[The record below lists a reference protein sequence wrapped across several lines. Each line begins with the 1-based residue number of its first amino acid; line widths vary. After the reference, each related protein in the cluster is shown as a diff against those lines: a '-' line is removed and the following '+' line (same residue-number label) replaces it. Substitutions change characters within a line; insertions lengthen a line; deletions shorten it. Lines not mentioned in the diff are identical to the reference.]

1 MSKIHDALKK
11 IQQERAAA
19 SPEPELSPIGPETQH
34 STPSPSFTQ
43 VFDDQILK
51 GVTKGQPT
59 LPSVPSDAATP
70 ALIPNRRNTVI
81 GKQSEDV
88 LRVEELDAQCA
99 KPAWRLDPN
108 RIVFCDENSSVLG
121 AEQFRTLRARLLR
134 MRDNQTLKKLHI
146 TSAIKGEGKTFVAS
160 NLAQAFA
167 KQGSRR
173 VLLIDADLRNPGTHT
188 SLNAPLAPGL
198 SDYLRGDLKEPQIVQ
213 RGLAGGLYLI
223 PAGNAVNN
231 PSELLSNGRLKLLV
245 DRLAPLFDW
254 VIIDSPPCLPVAD
267 ASLISTI
274 ADGVLLVVRSAST
287 PFELSK
293 RAQQELQGRNI
304 VGVVLNAVAES
315 TGYNGYYGYGYGT
328 YEVVSKNQSSHEQLE
343 EAKIEAQA

>member
-19 SPEPELSPIGPETQH
+19 AVEPDLTPIGPENQ
-34 STPSPSFTQ
+34 PLAKEPSFTQ
-43 VFDDQILK
+43 VFDEQTLSE
-51 GVTKGQPT
+51 VTRSKPS
-59 LPSVPSDAATP
+59 LPAISSNPPFPVSTSTRKD
-70 ALIPNRRNTVI
+70 TVI

-88 LRVEELDAQCA
+88 LRIEDLDAQCN
-99 KPAWRLDPN
+99 KPAWRLDAN
-108 RIVFCDENSSVLG
+108 RVVFCEENPSVIG

-134 MRDNQTLKKLHI
+134 MRDNQPLKKLHI
-146 TSAIKGEGKTFVAS
+146 TSAVKGEGKTFVAS
-160 NLAQAFA
+160 NLAHAFA
-167 KQGSRR
+167 RQGSRR
-173 VLLIDADLRNPGTHT
+173 VLLIDGDLRNPGTHT

-198 SDYLRGDLKEPQIVQ
+198 SDYLRGDVKEPQVVQ
-213 RGLAGGLYLI
+213 HGLDGGLYLI
-223 PAGNAVNN
+223 AAGNAANN
-231 PSELLSNGRLKLLV
+231 PSELLSNGRLKTLV

-267 ASLISTI
+267 ASLISTV

-328 YEVVSKNQSSHEQLE
+328 YDVVSRNRPSSEQSEVQ
-343 EAKIEAQA
+343 KIEA